1 MSHAESNALYLN
13 EVFRK
18 DSEENKS
25 IFQDNNLLNFD
36 QDTLTKEFLN
46 SLSYAFYNLL
56 EWDLVRDSD

>member
-46 SLSYAFYNLL
+46 SLMCFTTY
-56 EWDLVRDSD
+56 

>member
-1 MSHAESNALYLN
+1 MSPAESDALYLN
-13 EVFRK
+13 EVFHK

-46 SLSYAFYNLL
+46 SLSYVFYNLL

>member
-46 SLSYAFYNLL
+46 SLSYVFYNLL
-56 EWDLVRDSD
+56 EWVLVRDSD

>member
-13 EVFRK
+13 KVFGK
-18 DSEENKS
+18 DSEENKF

-46 SLSYAFYNLL
+46 SLYVFYNLL